1 MKRIVIGRGVDC
13 DIVIPDE
20 KDNVSRHHLVISFGL
35 FGKMTISDTSSN
47 GTFVN
52 DRKLLKGASVPV
64 TREDKVRLGSQWTL
78 DWSLIKDPFVT
89 TRRVLLGV
97 AIFCL
102 LTLIGGGA
110 WDYYKSSQPKTDGDV
125 VIPVS
130 KEKEQDDVWTKDSTN
145 KIAPKDDVIKMD
157 GQKKTPSKKKNT
169 KKSSRSARNK
179 SKKHNVEKIAGKKHS
194 SENMKV
200 KEMSSEKMPIVN

>member
-1 MKRIVIGRGVDC
+1 MKRIIIGRGIDC

-78 DWSLIKDPFVT
+78 DWSLVKDPYVA
-89 TRRVLLGV
+89 TRRILLGV
-97 AIFCL
+97 AIFCVL
-102 LTLIGGGA
+102 ALIGVGA
-110 WDYYKSSQPKTDGDV
+110 WYYYKSCQPKADDNME
-125 VIPVS
+125 IPVS

-145 KIAPKDDVIKMD
+145 KIAPKDDAVKMD
-157 GQKKTPSKKKNT
+157 GLKKASPKKKNT
-169 KKSSRSARNK
+169 KKSYRSSKNK
-179 SKKHNVEKIAGKKHS
+179 NNNRNVEKITGKKAT
-194 SENMKV
+194 SENVKMKDV
-200 KEMSSEKMPIVN
+200 SSEKMPIVN

>member
-1 MKRIVIGRGVDC
+1 MKRIIIGRGIDC

-35 FGKMTISDTSSN
+35 LGKMTISDTSSN

-78 DWSLIKDPFVT
+78 DWSLVKDP
-89 TRRVLLGV
+89 
-97 AIFCL
+97 
-102 LTLIGGGA
+102 
-110 WDYYKSSQPKTDGDV
+110 Y
-125 VIPVS
+125 
-130 KEKEQDDVWTKDSTN
+130 
-145 KIAPKDDVIKMD
+145 IATPKDDAVKKDGLKKASPKM
-157 GQKKTPSKKKNT
+157 KNT
-169 KKSSRSARNK
+169 KKASRSVKKVRRNYNVK
-179 SKKHNVEKIAGKKHS
+179 TITDKKPS
-194 SENMKV
+194 TENMKV

>member
-1 MKRIVIGRGVDC
+1 MKRIVIGRGIDC

-64 TREDKVRLGSQWTL
+64 TREDKVRLGNQWTL
-78 DWSLIKDPFVT
+78 NWDLVKDPYT
-89 TRRVLLGV
+89 ATRRVLLGCIV
-97 AIFCL
+97 FCMLAIIACC
-102 LTLIGGGA
+102 I
-110 WDYYKSSQPKTDGDV
+110 WYYSNNNKPKENNEI

-145 KIAPKDDVIKMD
+145 KIAPKDNTIKTN
-157 GQKKTPSKKKNT
+157 GLKKISSAKKKTKHTTSKRHKQAKKGSNKSVQEMKKND
-169 KKSSRSARNK
+169 
-179 SKKHNVEKIAGKKHS
+179 V
-194 SENMKV
+194 
-200 KEMSSEKMPIVN
+200 SSEKSMPIVN

>member
-1 MKRIVIGRGVDC
+1 MKRIIIGRGIDC

-35 FGKMTISDTSSN
+35 FGKMTISDTSST

-78 DWSLIKDPFVT
+78 DWSLVKDPYVA
-89 TRRVLLGV
+89 TRRILLGV
-97 AIFCL
+97 AIFCVL
-102 LTLIGGGA
+102 ALIGVGA
-110 WDYYKSSQPKTDGDV
+110 WYYYKSSQPKADDNV
-125 VIPVS
+125 EIPVS

-145 KIAPKDDVIKMD
+145 KIAPKDDTVKMD
-157 GQKKTPSKKKNT
+157 GLKKTSPKKKNT
-169 KKSSRSARNK
+169 KKSYRAAKNK
-179 SKKHNVEKIAGKKHS
+179 NNNRNVEKLAGKKATTENVKMKNVS
-194 SENMKV
+194 SD
-200 KEMSSEKMPIVN
+200 KMPIVN

>member
-1 MKRIVIGRGVDC
+1 MKRIIIGRGIDC

-78 DWSLIKDPFVT
+78 DWSLVKDPYIA
-89 TRRVLLGV
+89 TRRILLGIAV
-97 AIFCL
+97 FCVL
-102 LTLIGGGA
+102 ALIGGGA
-110 WDYYKSSQPKTDGDV
+110 WYYYKSSQPKADDNV
-125 VIPVS
+125 EIPVS
-130 KEKEQDDVWTKDSTN
+130 KEKEQDDVWMKDSTN
-145 KIAPKDDVIKMD
+145 KIAPKDDAVKKDGLKKASPKM
-157 GQKKTPSKKKNT
+157 KNT
-169 KKSSRSARNK
+169 KKASRSVKKVRRNYNVK
-179 SKKHNVEKIAGKKHS
+179 TITDKKPS
-194 SENMKV
+194 TENMKV

>member
-1 MKRIVIGRGVDC
+1 MKRIIIGRGIDC

-35 FGKMTISDTSSN
+35 LGKMTISDTSSN

-78 DWSLIKDPFVT
+78 DWSLVKDPYVA
-89 TRRVLLGV
+89 TRRILLGV
-97 AIFCL
+97 AIFCVL
-102 LTLIGGGA
+102 VLIGGGA
-110 WDYYKSSQPKTDGDV
+110 WYYYKSNQPKTDDNV
-125 VIPVS
+125 EIPVS

-145 KIAPKDDVIKMD
+145 KIAPKDDTVKMD
-157 GQKKTPSKKKNT
+157 GLKKASPKKKNT
-169 KKSSRSARNK
+169 KKASRSAKNK
-179 SKKHNVEKIAGKKHS
+179 NNNRNVEKITGKKATTENVKMKNVS
-194 SENMKV
+194 SD
-200 KEMSSEKMPIVN
+200 KMPIVN

>member
-102 LTLIGGGA
+102 LTLICGGA
-110 WDYYKSSQPKTDGDV
+110 WYYYKSSQPKTDGDV

>member
-1 MKRIVIGRGVDC
+1 MKRIIIGRGIDC

-35 FGKMTISDTSSN
+35 LGKMTISDTSSN

-78 DWSLIKDPFVT
+78 DWSLVKDPYVA
-89 TRRVLLGV
+89 TRRILLGV
-97 AIFCL
+97 AIFCVL
-102 LTLIGGGA
+102 VLIGGGA
-110 WDYYKSSQPKTDGDV
+110 WYYYKSNQPKADDNV
-125 VIPVS
+125 EISVS

-145 KIAPKDDVIKMD
+145 KIAPKDDTVKMD
-157 GQKKTPSKKKNT
+157 GLKKASPKKKNT
-169 KKSSRSARNK
+169 KKASRSAKNK
-179 SKKHNVEKIAGKKHS
+179 NNNRNVEKITGKKATTENVKMKNVS
-194 SENMKV
+194 SD
-200 KEMSSEKMPIVN
+200 KMPIVN

>member
-52 DRKLLKGASVPV
+52 DRKLLKGTSVPV
-64 TREDKVRLGSQWTL
+64 TREDKVRLGCQWTL
-78 DWSLIKDPFVT
+78 DWSLIKDPYVA
-89 TRRVLLGV
+89 TRRILLGV
-97 AIFCL
+97 VIFCL
-102 LTLIGGGA
+102 FALIGGSA
-110 WDYYKSSQPKTDGDV
+110 WYYYKSSQPKADGDV

-130 KEKEQDDVWTKDSTN
+130 NEKEQDDVWTKDSTN

-179 SKKHNVEKIAGKKHS
+179 SKKHNVEKITGKKHS

-200 KEMSSEKMPIVN
+200 KEMNSEKMPIVN

>member
-1 MKRIVIGRGVDC
+1 MKRIIIGRGIDC

-78 DWSLIKDPFVT
+78 DWTLVKDPYVA
-89 TRRVLLGV
+89 TRRILLGV
-97 AIFCL
+97 AIFCIL
-102 LTLIGGGA
+102 VLIGVGA
-110 WDYYKSSQPKTDGDV
+110 WYYYKSSQPKADDKV
-125 VIPVS
+125 EIPVS

-145 KIAPKDDVIKMD
+145 KIAPKDDAVKMD
-157 GQKKTPSKKKNT
+157 GLKKASPKKKNS
-169 KKSSRSARNK
+169 KKASRSAKNKGRNYNVK
-179 SKKHNVEKIAGKKHS
+179 TITDKKPS
-194 SENMKV
+194 TENMKV
-200 KEMSSEKMPIVN
+200 KEMSSDKMPIVN

>member
-1 MKRIVIGRGVDC
+1 MKRIIIGRGIDC

-78 DWSLIKDPFVT
+78 DWSLVKDPYVK
-89 TRRVLLGV
+89 TRRILLGIAV
-97 AIFCL
+97 FCVL
-102 LTLIGGGA
+102 ALAGGGA
-110 WDYYKSSQPKTDGDV
+110 WYYYENSQPKETNEV
-125 VIPVS
+125 KIPVS

-145 KIAPKDDVIKMD
+145 KIAPKDEVVKVD
-157 GQKKTPSKKKNT
+157 GLKKTTSKKKN
-169 KKSSRSARNK
+169 KKKTSQSVKNKNRS
-179 SKKHNVEKIAGKKHS
+179 HYVEKVTDKKADP
-194 SENMKV
+194 
-200 KEMSSEKMPIVN
+200 EMIKKKDVSSEKMPIVN

>member
-1 MKRIVIGRGVDC
+1 MKRIIIGRGIDC

-64 TREDKVRLGSQWTL
+64 TREDKVRLGSQWIL
-78 DWSLIKDPFVT
+78 DWSLVKDPYVA
-89 TRRVLLGV
+89 TRRILLGV
-97 AIFCL
+97 AIFCIL
-102 LTLIGGGA
+102 VLIGVGA
-110 WDYYKSSQPKTDGDV
+110 WYYYKSSQPKADDKV
-125 VIPVS
+125 EIPVS

-145 KIAPKDDVIKMD
+145 KIAPKDDAVKMD
-157 GQKKTPSKKKNT
+157 GLKKASPKKKST
-169 KKSSRSARNK
+169 KKSYRSAKNK
-179 SKKHNVEKIAGKKHS
+179 KNNRNVEKITGKKAT
-194 SENMKV
+194 SENV
-200 KEMSSEKMPIVN
+200 KMENVSSDKMPIVN

>member
-52 DRKLLKGASVPV
+52 DRRLLKGASVPV
-64 TREDKVRLGSQWTL
+64 TRDDKVRLGNQWTL
-78 DWSLIKDPFVT
+78 DWESVKDPYTT
-89 TRRVLLGV
+89 TRRVLLGGV
-97 AIFCL
+97 IFCIL
-102 LTLIGGGA
+102 AIIACCA
-110 WDYYKSSQPKTDGDV
+110 WYYCNNNEPKEKNEI

-145 KIAPKDDVIKMD
+145 KIAPKDNTIKTN
-157 GQKKTPSKKKNT
+157 GLRKT
-169 KKSSRSARNK
+169 
-179 SKKHNVEKIAGKKHS
+179 
-194 SENMKV
+194 
-200 KEMSSEKMPIVN
+200 SSEKKKTKQAMKKKHGQEKNISNKSAIEMKKKDVSSEKTMPIVN

>member
-1 MKRIVIGRGVDC
+1 MKRIIIGRGIDC

-35 FGKMTISDTSSN
+35 LGKMTISDTSSN

-78 DWSLIKDPFVT
+78 DWSLVKDPYIA
-89 TRRVLLGV
+89 TRRILLGIAV
-97 AIFCL
+97 FCVL
-102 LTLIGGGA
+102 ALIGGGA
-110 WDYYKSSQPKTDGDV
+110 WYYYKSSQPKADDNV
-125 VIPVS
+125 EIPVS

-145 KIAPKDDVIKMD
+145 KIAPKDDTVKMD
-157 GQKKTPSKKKNT
+157 GLKKASPKKKNT
-169 KKSSRSARNK
+169 KKASRSAKNK
-179 SKKHNVEKIAGKKHS
+179 NNNRNVEKITGKKATTENVKMKNVS
-194 SENMKV
+194 SD
-200 KEMSSEKMPIVN
+200 KMPIVN

>member
-1 MKRIVIGRGVDC
+1 MKRIIIGRGIDC

-20 KDNVSRHHLVISFGL
+20 KDNVSRHHLVISFRL
-35 FGKMTISDTSSN
+35 LGKMTVSDTSSN

-78 DWSLIKDPFVT
+78 DWSLVKDPYVA
-89 TRRVLLGV
+89 TRRILLGIT
-97 AIFCL
+97 IFCVL
-102 LTLIGGGA
+102 ALIGGGA
-110 WDYYKSSQPKTDGDV
+110 WYYYKSSQPKADDYI

-145 KIAPKDDVIKMD
+145 KIAPKNETVKMD
-157 GQKKTPSKKKNT
+157 GIKKTSSKKKNT
-169 KKSSRSARNK
+169 KKSSRSVKNNSK
-179 SKKHNVEKIAGKKHS
+179 SHNVEKITGKQNS
-194 SENMKV
+194 PEDVKV
-200 KEMSSEKMPIVN
+200 KDMGSEKMLIVN

>member
-1 MKRIVIGRGVDC
+1 MKRIIIGRGIDC

-78 DWSLIKDPFVT
+78 DWSLVKDPYIA
-89 TRRVLLGV
+89 TRRILLGIAV
-97 AIFCL
+97 FCVL
-102 LTLIGGGA
+102 ALIGGGA
-110 WDYYKSSQPKTDGDV
+110 WYYYKSSQPKADDNV
-125 VIPVS
+125 EIPVS

-145 KIAPKDDVIKMD
+145 KIAPKDDAVKKDGLKKASPKM
-157 GQKKTPSKKKNT
+157 KNT
-169 KKSSRSARNK
+169 KKASRS
-179 SKKHNVEKIAGKKHS
+179 
-194 SENMKV
+194 V
-200 KEMSSEKMPIVN
+200 KR

>member
-1 MKRIVIGRGVDC
+1 MKRIIIGRGIDC

-35 FGKMTISDTSSN
+35 FSKMTISDTSSN

-78 DWSLIKDPFVT
+78 DWSLVKDPYVV
-89 TRRVLLGV
+89 TRRILLGA
-97 AIFCL
+97 AIFCVL
-102 LTLIGGGA
+102 VLIGGGA
-110 WDYYKSSQPKTDGDV
+110 WYYYKSNQPKADDNV
-125 VIPVS
+125 EISVS

-145 KIAPKDDVIKMD
+145 KIAPKDDTVKMD
-157 GQKKTPSKKKNT
+157 GLKKASPKKKNT
-169 KKSSRSARNK
+169 KKSYRLAKNK
-179 SKKHNVEKIAGKKHS
+179 NNNRNVEKITGKKATTENVKMKNVS
-194 SENMKV
+194 SD
-200 KEMSSEKMPIVN
+200 KMPIVN